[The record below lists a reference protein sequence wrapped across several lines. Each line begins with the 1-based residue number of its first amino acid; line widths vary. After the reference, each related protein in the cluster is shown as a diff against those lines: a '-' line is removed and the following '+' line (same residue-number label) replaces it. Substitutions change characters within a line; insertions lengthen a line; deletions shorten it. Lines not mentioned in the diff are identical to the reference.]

1 MGKNGK
7 FGKDYGKVVGK
18 DHPGRPGWKGP
29 GFTKKTE
36 LKPKKAK
43 PGEER
48 ELAMNPKESLVPVKL
63 QQLLLNIFR
72 DTFSGV
78 IDSDDFRQLLQ
89 DVKGALYDR
98 DFSRAFEKEE
108 YLEVYSARWSPSRS
122 LCYASVLLDLQ
133 EHFGELLPRDGDAQS
148 EVDSKLAID
157 SPSTTSFRPKT
168 RVVSIGGGAAEIVAF
183 GGFLKH
189 RTTPSATGTTPESAD
204 EAMASLT
211 LSDSKQEIELFLVDT
226 ASWANVVSKLQTGLT
241 TPPPISK
248 YASAAAKEA
257 NSALIRPEDFTAKF
271 LEHDVFAMTQTDL
284 DNLFGTK
291 PVLVTLFF
299 TLNELYTASIS
310 KTTAFLLKITSL
322 LPSGS
327 LLLVVDSPGS
337 YSETKV
343 GTEEK
348 RYPMK
353 FLLDHTL
360 IETQKSGGK
369 ESVPDWVKVY
379 SEDSQWF
386 RLGENLKYPIQLEN
400 MRYQVHLYRRS

>member
-29 GFTKKTE
+29 GFTKKAE
-36 LKPKKAK
+36 PKQKK
-43 PGEER
+43 VKQEEEK
-48 ELAMNPKESLVPVKL
+48 ELAPKESLVPVKL
-63 QQLLLNIFR
+63 QQTLLNIFR
-72 DTFSGV
+72 NTFSGV

-98 DFSRAFEKEE
+98 DFSRAFGKEE

-122 LCYASVLLDLQ
+122 LCYASILLDLQ
-133 EHFGELLPRDGDAQS
+133 EHFGEMLPRDGNVQL
-148 EVDSKLAID
+148 EIDSKSATD
-157 SPSTTSFRPKT
+157 SPSTTSSRPKT

-189 RTTPSATGTTPESAD
+189 QNTPPVTETTPETAG

-211 LSDSKQEIELFLVDT
+211 LSDSKQEIELLLVDT
-226 ASWANVVSKLQTGLT
+226 ASWANVVSKLQSGLT

-257 NSALIRPEDFTAKF
+257 NSALIKPEDFTAKF
-271 LEHDVFAMTQTDL
+271 LKHDVLAMSKTDL
-284 DNLFGTK
+284 GDLFGKK

-310 KTTAFLLKITSL
+310 KTTAFLLEITSL
-322 LPSGS
+322 LASGS

-337 YSETKV
+337 YSETKF

-348 RYPMK
+348 KYPMK

-360 IETQKSGGK
+360 IETQKSRGK
-369 ESVPDWVKVY
+369 ESVPDWVKVH

-386 RLGENLKYPIQLEN
+386 RLSENLRFPIQLEN

>member
-29 GFTKKTE
+29 GFTKKAE
-36 LKPKKAK
+36 PKQKKAK
-43 PGEER
+43 PEE
-48 ELAMNPKESLVPVKL
+48 EKEPAPKESPVPVKL
-63 QQLLLNIFR
+63 QQILLNIFR

-98 DFSRAFEKEE
+98 DFNRAFGKEE

-122 LCYASVLLDLQ
+122 LCYASILLDLQ
-133 EHFGELLPRDGDAQS
+133 EHFGEMLPRDGNLQL
-148 EVDSKLAID
+148 EVDSKSETD
-157 SPSTTSFRPKT
+157 FPSTNFSRSKT
-168 RVVSIGGGAAEIVAF
+168 RIVSIGGGAAEIVAF
-183 GGFLKH
+183 GGFLKLQN
-189 RTTPSATGTTPESAD
+189 TPPVTETTPESAD
-204 EAMASLT
+204 EAMASLH
-211 LSDSKQEIELFLVDT
+211 LSDSKQEIELLLVDT
-226 ASWANVVSKLQTGLT
+226 ASWANVVSKLQTSLT

-271 LEHDVFAMTQTDL
+271 LKHDVLAMNRADL
-284 DNLFGTK
+284 GDLFGQK

-310 KTTAFLLKITSL
+310 KTTAFLLEITSL

-348 RYPMK
+348 KYPMK

-360 IETQKSGGK
+360 IETQKSRGK
-369 ESVPDWVKVY
+369 ESVPDWVKVH

-386 RLGENLKYPIQLEN
+386 RLSENLRFPIQLEN

>member
-18 DHPGRPGWKGP
+18 DHQARPGWKGP
-29 GFTKKTE
+29 RFTKKAE

-43 PGEER
+43 PEE
-48 ELAMNPKESLVPVKL
+48 ETDSAAPKESLVPIKL
-63 QQLLLNIFR
+63 QQLLLNTFR

-78 IDSDDFRQLLQ
+78 IDSDGFNQSLQ

-98 DFSRAFEKEE
+98 DFRRAFGNEE
-108 YLEVYSARWSPSRS
+108 YLDVYSARWSPSRS
-122 LCYASVLLDLQ
+122 LCYASILLDLQ
-133 EHFGELLPRDGDAQS
+133 EQLEDILPRDQIAQS
-148 EVDSKLAID
+148 NASSKTATNA
-157 SPSTTSFRPKT
+157 SSKSSSTPPS
-168 RVVSIGGGAAEIVAF
+168 RVISIGGGAAETIAF

-189 RTTPSATGTTPESAD
+189 QTTPPVTETASESAD
-204 EAMASLT
+204 KAMASLT
-211 LSDSKQEIELFLVDT
+211 LSDVKTNIELLLVDI
-226 ASWANVVSKLQTGLT
+226 ASWENVVNKLHHGLT

-257 NSALIRPEDFTAKF
+257 NSSLIRPEDFTTKF
-271 LEHDVFAMTQTDL
+271 LEYDVLTMSPIQL
-284 DNLFGTK
+284 GELFGKK
-291 PVLVTLFF
+291 PVFVTLFF

-310 KTTAFLLKITSL
+310 KTTAFLLHITSV

-348 RYPMK
+348 KYPMK

-360 IETQKSGGK
+360 IETQKSRGK
-369 ESVPDWVKVY
+369 ESVPDWVKIH

-386 RLGENLKYPIQLEN
+386 RLPETLRYPIQLEN

>member
-18 DHPGRPGWKGP
+18 DHAGRPGWKGP
-29 GFTKKTE
+29 GFTKKAAE
-36 LKPKKAK
+36 PKPKKAK
-43 PGEER
+43 LEE
-48 ELAMNPKESLVPVKL
+48 EKDIPKESLLPVKS

-72 DTFSGV
+72 DTYSDV
-78 IDSDDFRQLLQ
+78 INSDDFHQLLQ

-98 DFSRAFEKEE
+98 DFSRAFGKEE

-122 LCYASVLLDLQ
+122 LCYASIILDLQ
-133 EHFGELLPRDGDAQS
+133 EHFGEVLPRDGSAQMGVES
-148 EVDSKLAID
+148 EVANDAPSMTSSWSK
-157 SPSTTSFRPKT
+157 S
-168 RVVSIGGGAAEIVAF
+168 RVVSIGGGAAEVIAF
-183 GGFLKH
+183 GGVLKH
-189 RTTPSATGTTPESAD
+189 GVKAPFTGTTSHTTD

-211 LSDSKQEIELFLVDT
+211 LSDVNDNIELLLVDT
-226 ASWANVVSKLQTGLT
+226 ASWANVVNKLHTSIT

-248 YASAAAKEA
+248 YASASAREA
-257 NSALIRPEDFTAKF
+257 NSALVKPEDFTTKF
-271 LEHDVFAMTQTDL
+271 LEHDVLAMSETDL
-284 DNLFGTK
+284 GNLFGKK

-299 TLNELYTASIS
+299 TLNELYTTSIS
-310 KTTAFLLKITSL
+310 KTTSFLLNITSVL
-322 LPSGS
+322 STGS

-348 RYPMK
+348 KYPMK
-353 FLLDHTL
+353 FLLDHFL
-360 IETQKSGGK
+360 IETQKSRGK
-369 ESVPDWVKVY
+369 ESTPDWVKIH

-386 RLGENLKYPIQLEN
+386 RLPESLRYPIPLEN

>member
-18 DHPGRPGWKGP
+18 DHAGRPGWKGP
-29 GFTKKTE
+29 GFTKKAE
-36 LKPKKAK
+36 PKPKKSKA
-43 PGEER
+43 EEEK
-48 ELAMNPKESLVPVKL
+48 ELAPKESLVPVKL

-98 DFSRAFEKEE
+98 DFSRAFGRED

-122 LCYASVLLDLQ
+122 LCYASILLDLQ
-133 EHFGELLPRDGDAQS
+133 EHFGEIFPRDGKAQL
-148 EVDSKLAID
+148 EVDTEVATD
-157 SPSTTSFRPKT
+157 APSTTFSSSKP

-189 RTTPSATGTTPESAD
+189 GIKPSVTGTSSESAD

-211 LSDSKQEIELFLVDT
+211 LSDIKQEIELSLVDT
-226 ASWANVVSKLQTGLT
+226 ASWGNVCNKLHTGLT

-257 NSALIRPEDFTAKF
+257 NSSLIRPEDFTEKF
-271 LEHDVFAMTQTDL
+271 LEHDVLAMSQTDL
-284 DNLFGTK
+284 GDLFGK
-291 PVLVTLFF
+291 RPVLVTLFF

-310 KTTAFLLKITSL
+310 KATSFLLNITSV
-322 LPSGS
+322 LPAGS

-348 RYPMK
+348 KYPMK

-360 IETQKSGGK
+360 IETQKSRGK
-369 ESVPDWVKVY
+369 ESIPDWVKVH

-386 RLGENLKYPIQLEN
+386 RLSEELRYPIPLEN

>member
-29 GFTKKTE
+29 GFTKKAE
-36 LKPKKAK
+36 PKQKK
-43 PGEER
+43 VKQEEEK
-48 ELAMNPKESLVPVKL
+48 ELAPKESLVPVRL
-63 QQLLLNIFR
+63 QQTLLNIFR

-98 DFSRAFEKEE
+98 DFSRAFGKEE
-108 YLEVYSARWSPSRS
+108 YLEVYSARWSPSRA
-122 LCYASVLLDLQ
+122 LCYASILLDLQ
-133 EHFGELLPRDGDAQS
+133 EHFGEMLPRDGNVQS
-148 EVDSKLAID
+148 ATD
-157 SPSTTSFRPKT
+157 SPSTTSSGLKT

-189 RTTPSATGTTPESAD
+189 QNTSLVTETTPESAD
-204 EAMASLT
+204 EVMASLT
-211 LSDSKQEIELFLVDT
+211 LSDSKQEIELLLVDT

-257 NSALIRPEDFTAKF
+257 NSALIKPEDFTAKF
-271 LEHDVFAMTQTDL
+271 LEHDVLAMSKTGLGD
-284 DNLFGTK
+284 LFGKK

-310 KTTAFLLKITSL
+310 KTTAFLLEITSL

-343 GTEEK
+343 GAEEK
-348 RYPMK
+348 KYPMK

-360 IETQKSGGK
+360 IETQKSRGK
-369 ESVPDWVKVY
+369 ESVPDWVKVH

-386 RLGENLKYPIQLEN
+386 RLSENLRFPIQLEN